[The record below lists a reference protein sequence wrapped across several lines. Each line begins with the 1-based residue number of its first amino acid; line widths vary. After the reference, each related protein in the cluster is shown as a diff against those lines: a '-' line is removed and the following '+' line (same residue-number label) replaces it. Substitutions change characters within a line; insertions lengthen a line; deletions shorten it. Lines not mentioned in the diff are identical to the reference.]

1 METINMAKTPK
12 IETRKMEAELGVGC
26 RVTNIVPNRLDNR
39 LEHLKKATLAGSI
52 WQIVTARTQPDAT
65 SAISKVAFE
74 YDVETGDFLFTNEE
88 IISIR
93 EFATSYVDIDKILE
107 ARQIVRNLNQENN

>member
-12 IETRKMEAELGVGC
+12 TETQKMELELGVGR
-26 RVTNIVPNRLDNR
+26 RVTNIVPNR

-52 WQIVTARTQPDAT
+52 LAIMNARNQPDAT
-65 SAISKVAFE
+65 SAISKVALE

-93 EFATSYVDIDKILE
+93 EFTTSYVDIDKILE
-107 ARQIVRNLNQENN
+107 ARQIVRNLNKENN